1 MGDDAS
7 IGRRV
12 GSIRHRGDRLQVRL
26 FAGRD
31 AVTGKDV
38 YLTATVTGTDKV
50 ARKRAEDKLSEF
62 RTQVRKQR
70 HTPTSVTTSY
80 ALDEW
85 LRTSEVE
92 DSTRIGYVNYVERY
106 IRPTLG
112 PIPVRKLDTHALE
125 SFYTE
130 LRRCRLRCDRKPF
143 IERHTTNEEHD
154 CVAAS
159 CTPHTCRPLAA
170 STVRQIHSVISGTL
184 SAAERWGW
192 IDTSPA
198 RVAHRPRPK
207 PPEPDPPTP
216 AEAARLAEEAF
227 RMDDD
232 WGTLVWLVMTTG
244 MRRGEL
250 CGLRFSRVD
259 LDSETIGV
267 RRNWVNGKEK
277 DTKTHQSRRI
287 ALDSETVA
295 VLREH
300 RRRVQARVESLG
312 TNFSDDL
319 FVFSSTKAP
328 DHSRPYPPNAVTQ
341 RYKDMAARL
350 GINTHFHALRHYSA
364 TELLTAGIDLRTVA
378 GRLGH
383 GGGGATTLRVYAA
396 WVAASDRKA
405 AEILGSRMPKRA
417 RQAKAPPSLE
427 ILPRRV

>member
-1 MGDDAS
+1 MGDDLS
-7 IGRRV
+7 NGRRV
-12 GSIRHRGDRLQVRL
+12 GSIRERGDRLQVRL
-26 FAGRD
+26 FAGND
-31 AVTGKDV
+31 PVTGKDV
-38 YLTATVTGTDKV
+38 YLTATIKGTDKT

-62 RTQVRKQR
+62 RAQVLKQR
-70 HTPTSVTTSY
+70 NTPTSVTMAY

-85 LRTSEVE
+85 LRTSEIE
-92 DSTRIGYVNYVERY
+92 DSTRDGYVNYIERY

-112 PIPVRKLDTHALE
+112 PIGVRKIDAHALE

-143 IERHTTNEEHD
+143 IERHATKDEHD
-154 CVAAS
+154 CVAAK
-159 CTPHTCRPLAA
+159 CAPHTCQPLAA

-192 IDTSPA
+192 IDASPA
-198 RVAHRPRPK
+198 RVARRPRPK

-244 MRRGEL
+244 IRRGEL
-250 CGLRFSRVD
+250 CGLRFSRID
-259 LDSETIGV
+259 FDTETIDV

-295 VLREH
+295 LLREH
-300 RRRVQARVESLG
+300 RERVKTRVESLG
-312 TNFSDDL
+312 VTFSDDM
-319 FVFSSTKAP
+319 FVFTGSKTP
-328 DHSRPYPPNAVTQ
+328 DHVQPYPPNAVTQ

-364 TELLTAGIDLRTVA
+364 TELLTAGVDLRTVA

-405 AEILGSRMPKRA
+405 AEILGARMPKRIPKPETSA
-417 RQAKAPPSLE
+417 
-427 ILPRRV
+427 